1 MHKKKGGL
9 CLFGNKFTSSVK
21 NTALSIRVARLASL
35 GKYII
40 NVTAIHGR
48 VRGDL
53 APFLFPESKKD
64 LVFLSEY

>member
-21 NTALSIRVARLASL
+21 NTALSIRVDRLASL

-53 APFLFPESKKD
+53 APFLFSEAIKD
-64 LVFLSEY
+64 LVHLSKY